1 MLQAIQQ
8 FCWAGQQWLMLQA
21 EQVELLAEQRFF
33 ELLAKQRWLE
43 LLAEQRLSVAA
54 SRAAYCLMLLAMQLL
69 SEPLAIRSAIV
80 QAAGVSSDCPSC

>member
-1 MLQAIQQ
+1 
-8 FCWAGQQWLMLQA
+8 MLQA
-21 EQVELLAEQRFF
+21 EQVELLAEQRFFELLAKQRFF

-69 SEPLAIRSAIV
+69 SEPLAIRPAIV